1 MTLTYPIVKNRSSL
15 ISSFKSWL
23 KARNY
28 TTLAIVNHISDIN
41 NFFDYVHDQSPDTS
55 PYLPNIIANYIR
67 SIQPDSNY
75 RIQLS
80 HLSKFFQFSLDQK
93 LVTTNPFK
101 EIFQPFDPPLDKIL
115 SEYSS
120 YLSKKN
126 YSHATIRN
134 YLNDIR
140 QFIDW
145 SKS

>member
-1 MTLTYPIVKNRSSL
+1 MSLTYPIAKNRSSL

-41 NFFDYVHDQSPDTS
+41 IFFDFVYKQSPDTS
-55 PYLPNIIANYIR
+55 PYLSNIIADYIR
-67 SIQPDSNY
+67 SIQLDSDY
-75 RIQLS
+75 RIQIS

-93 LVTTNPFK
+93 LVNTNPFK
-101 EIFQPFDPPLDKIL
+101 EVFQPFNPSLKKVMA
-115 SEYSS
+115 EYSL
-120 YLSKKN
+120 YLTKKN